1 LKPAA
6 SPNGPR
12 GWIVLL
18 FLLSGLTALIY
29 EIVWMKM
36 LVLVVGN
43 TVYSTTTVLAA
54 FMGGLALGSFTAGRY
69 LEKLGNPLRLYGIL
83 EGLIGLYALLTP
95 FLIAAAYPLFRFL
108 LQGADPSSY
117 TFSVVR
123 LLVCGLILLVPT
135 TLMGATLPVLCQFF
149 AGSENNLGWTVGKLY
164 GINTLGA
171 VLGASGAGFVLIPTL
186 GMRFTLV
193 IAAAI
198 NLAIAGAVYTLSRRA
213 TAVEPAEEK
222 SADKK
227 RRKKKSKK
235 SEAEAVSTISGSRVF
250 VSALATIGLAG
261 AASMIYQI
269 AWTRVLALVI
279 GSSVYAFSLIVTAFV
294 AGLALGALAA
304 GRIIDRRKNLA
315 LGLATVQWLVG
326 IAALLMLP
334 LLGKLPPYIASL
346 LMETTLSFERLH
358 AMEFGL
364 IFLLMLV
371 PTLLMGAAFPMATK
385 ICAKEVEHFG
395 KLVGNV
401 YAVNT
406 LGAILG
412 TVLGGFVLIPWLG
425 TQTAILVAALVNMCA
440 GSIVLLGANGVSVR
454 RLVPV
459 AAAYAATALIWWQI
473 PSWDSV
479 LLTSGPYIYA
489 ERYHDVAVQKG
500 IAMEEAMR
508 DGREIVFYEE
518 GLHATVSVERSASGD
533 LALQVNGKADASAQ
547 GDAMTQLMLG
557 HLPLFLHEDPKDV
570 LVVGLGSGMT
580 LDAATRHDTTRV
592 DIVELEPA
600 VVRANV
606 WFEPFTNDALKDPR
620 VHLHVTDGR
629 NYLAFTDREYDVIIS
644 EPSNPWVAGMANL
657 FTIEFFELTKTRL
670 RDGGV
675 FCQWLH
681 AYSMTSS
688 DFRTIVATFQSA
700 FPQMSL
706 WELDLGGDYILI
718 GFKDGITLPYDTLRE
733 RITNPKINT
742 HLKTMNLRNVASLLG
757 RLVLV
762 NESAAAYARD
772 AVLHTDDN
780 ALLEYSAPKGF
791 FQDERRALVVELY
804 EHRPDATA
812 ALAAFGW
819 EDAPD
824 DEKATLKRYNEARYS
839 ILEGYKHIL
848 NNDGVR
854 AIEAMTRALES
865 NPRDHEGVDLL
876 HQLHYETALAY
887 EEAGRLEDAL
897 ASFAKSVEVIE
908 NFMAGDRE
916 LLANQFELNVAYA
929 RAQLKLG
936 MMSLDANELGTAVE
950 ALRIASEVGVDNAET
965 HNNLG
970 AVYEKLGRLDE
981 ALAEFETAI
990 EMKPHYVAAH
1000 VNHANVNLRL
1010 GHHEEAIAGYRRAQ
1024 ELRPNYEMTHYN
1036 LGVAYFQAAEWAK
1049 AADEWRRALELKPDF
1064 REAKKSL
1071 DAALAQLKGHELS
1084 SSATAREA
1092 QPD

>member
-1 LKPAA
+1 MS
-6 SPNGPR
+6 SPDGSTGPR

-108 LQGADPSSY
+108 FQGADPSSY
-117 TFSVVR
+117 TFGVVR

-149 AGSENNLGWTVGKLY
+149 AGSKNKLGWTVGKLY

-193 IAAAI
+193 AAAVI
-198 NLAIAGAVYTLSRRA
+198 NLAIAGAVYALSRRTA
-213 TAVEPAEEK
+213 TIEPAEEK
-222 SADKK
+222 SAEKK
-227 RRKKKSKK
+227 QRNKKKTHK
-235 SEAEAVSTISGSRVF
+235 SEAEVGSTISGDRVF
-250 VSALATIGLAG
+250 VSALAAIGLAG

-304 GRIIDRRKNLA
+304 GRIIDRRKNLP

-326 IAALLMLP
+326 VAALLMLP
-334 LLGKLPPYIASL
+334 LLGKLPPYIAHL
-346 LMETTLSFERLH
+346 LTETSLSFERLH

-364 IFLLMLV
+364 IFVLMLV

-440 GSIVLLGANGVSVR
+440 GSVVLLGANGVSVR

-459 AAAYAATALIWWQI
+459 ATAYAAAVFIWWQI

-489 ERYHDVAVQKG
+489 ERYHDVANQKG
-500 IAMEEAMR
+500 IAMADAMR
-508 DGREIVFYEE
+508 DGRELVFYEE
-518 GLHATVSVERSASGD
+518 GLHATVSVERSGTGD
-533 LALQVNGKADASAQ
+533 LALLVNGKADAKRIACSRRR
-547 GDAMTQLMLG
+547 D
-557 HLPLFLHEDPKDV
+557 
-570 LVVGLGSGMT
+570 
-580 LDAATRHDTTRV
+580 DAAHAGPPSALSSRRSQRRSRRGSRERHDARRRHTTQHHTRGHRRARARRRPR
-592 DIVELEPA
+592 ERM
-600 VVRANV
+600 VRALY
-606 WFEPFTNDALKDPR
+606 ERRAEGPKSPLARHRRTELSRLHGPR
-620 VHLHVTDGR
+620 IRRHHLR
-629 NYLAFTDREYDVIIS
+629 A
-644 EPSNPWVAGMANL
+644 
-657 FTIEFFELTKTRL
+657 
-670 RDGGV
+670 
-675 FCQWLH
+675 
-681 AYSMTSS
+681 
-688 DFRTIVATFQSA
+688 FQSMGRRHGEPVHDRVLRA
-700 FPQMSL
+700 HQGPTARRRGLLSMASRLFDDVRGLSHDRGHVSKRFSAD
-706 WELDLGGDYILI
+706 ELVGAGSGGDYILI
-718 GFKDGITLPYDTLRE
+718 GSKDGIALPYDTLRE
-733 RITNPKINT
+733 RITNPKIDV
-742 HLKTMNLRNVASLLG
+742 HLKTMNIRNMASLLA
-757 RLVLV
+757 RLALV
-762 NESAAAYARD
+762 NESAAAYSREA
-772 AVLHTDDN
+772 ALHTDDN

-791 FQDERRALVVELY
+791 FRDERRALVVELY
-804 EHRPDATA
+804 EHRPDVET

-824 DEKATLKRYNEARYS
+824 DEKATLKRYQEARAA
-839 ILEGYKHIL
+839 ILEGYEHIL
-848 NNDGVR
+848 NNDGVS

-876 HQLHYETALAY
+876 HQLHFETALSY
-887 EEAGRLEDAL
+887 EEAGMLEEAQV
-897 ASFAKSVEVIE
+897 SFAKSVEVIE

-936 MMSLDANELGTAVE
+936 MISLDANELGTAAE

-981 ALAEFETAI
+981 AIAEYDTAI
-990 EMKPHYVAAH
+990 E
-1000 VNHANVNLRL
+1000 
-1010 GHHEEAIAGYRRAQ
+1010 
-1024 ELRPNYEMTHYN
+1024 
-1036 LGVAYFQAAEWAK
+1036 
-1049 AADEWRRALELKPDF
+1049 LE
-1064 REAKKSL
+1064 
-1071 DAALAQLKGHELS
+1071 AQLRRRTRQPRERES
-1084 SSATAREA
+1084 PART
-1092 QPD
+1092 PR